1 MIFKSFLSMLEKYKM
16 LENTQ
21 TVIVGLSGGADSIAL
36 THLLH
41 SVSISKKFNLIA
53 VHINHKI
60 RALEAQ
66 RDEDFAVNFCK
77 SIGIKV
83 IVKRVDVLKRAKEL
97 KMGAEEAGRN
107 VRYEIFRE
115 VASKERN
122 SKIAT
127 AHTLSDNAETIIM
140 RLISG
145 TGLKGLCG
153 IPPVRGNIIR
163 PLLEINRAEIENY
176 CRKNNLKYIVDS
188 SNLQKDYTRN
198 KVRLDLIPIIKG
210 INPNFEQSI
219 ERAIKTIRE
228 DENYLEEKSKKIF
241 QLICDKKEFDIQK
254 LQNLP
259 KALKNRVLLKIMKF
273 YTDKRID
280 QKHLIQLNEIVESTS
295 GRVCIPGNKVL
306 ICKNGKLKCEE
317 KILEVHNE
325 WEYRICPLNILTEI
339 QTNIIIKVIS
349 ISEYKIKLKGKCL
362 ESPWAVDA
370 NKLHFESVF
379 RNRRPGDIFVFSSR
393 GISKSIKKIFNELKI
408 PPDQRYKL
416 PILAYKNDVI
426 WIDGI
431 GVSKNYL
438 PTEATKRVAI
448 IIKE

>member
-1 MIFKSFLSMLEKYKM
+1 MLDEYKM

-41 SVSISKKFNLIA
+41 SICTEKGFTLIA

-77 SIGIKV
+77 SMGIKV
-83 IVKRVDVLKRAKEL
+83 IVKRVDVLKHAKEL
-97 KMGAEEAGRN
+97 KIGAEEAGRN
-107 VRYEIFRE
+107 VRYKVFCE
-115 VASKERN
+115 VASKEKN

-153 IPPVRGNIIR
+153 IPPMRGNIIR
-163 PLLEINRAEIENY
+163 PLLGIKRAEIEDY
-176 CRKNNLKYIVDS
+176 CKKNNLKYIVDS
-188 SNLQKDYTRN
+188 SNLQKYYTRN
-198 KVRLDLIPIIKG
+198 KVRLDLIPVIKE
-210 INPNFEQSI
+210 INPDFEHSI

-228 DENYLEEKSKKIF
+228 DESYLEEKSEEIF
-241 QLICDKKEFDIQK
+241 QLICCKKEFDIQR
-254 LQNLP
+254 LQNLS
-259 KALKNRVLLKIMKF
+259 KSLKNRVLLKIMKF

-280 QKHLIQLNEIVESTS
+280 QKHLSQLNEIIENKS
-295 GRVCIPGNKVL
+295 GRTCIPGNKFL
-306 ICKNGKLKCEE
+306 ICRNGKLKCEKE
-317 KILEVHNE
+317 PFEVHTE

-339 QTNIIIKVIS
+339 KTNIIIKVIS
-349 ISEYKIKLKGKCL
+349 ISEYKTKLKGKCL

-370 NKLHFESVF
+370 DKLHFESVF
-379 RNRRPGDIFVFSSR
+379 RNRRPGDVFIFSSR

-408 PPDQRYKL
+408 PPNQRYKV
-416 PILAYKNDVI
+416 PILAYKNDII
-426 WIDGI
+426 WIDRI

-438 PTEATKRVAI
+438 PTEITKRVAI